1 MIKSGLSKKCLL
13 VGAET
18 YSKILDWK
26 DRTTSVLFGDGAGA
40 FILTGSQSM
49 GTHQTII
56 NSTATFND
64 KLNVP
69 GWIYKGNIMGDPH
82 VRMDGKTVFKFA
94 VEHFDFDYYKVVE
107 SIKFI
112 IKRN

>member
-40 FILTGSQSM
+40 FILTGSQS
-49 GTHQTII
+49 
-56 NSTATFND
+56 
-64 KLNVP
+64 KEL
-69 GWIYKGNIMGDPH
+69 
-82 VRMDGKTVFKFA
+82 
-94 VEHFDFDYYKVVE
+94 
-107 SIKFI
+107 IKP
-112 IKRN
+112 